1 MALNLPALS
10 FFYDNPKAYKASSLK
25 LKLEAGLNAFILVLG
40 TFIWIG
46 GTYASIKVI
55 LLAYDEGRVSG
66 IFACDDNA
74 V

>member
-1 MALNLPALS
+1 MALGLPALS
-10 FFYDNPKAYKASSLK
+10 FFYDNPKAYKASHK
-25 LKLEAGLNAFILVLG
+25 LKLEAALNAFILVLG
-40 TFIWIG
+40 TIIWIG

-55 LLAYDEGRVSG
+55 LQAYDEGRVSG